1 MGVIY
6 QMRVVKYKGGFSLVE
21 VLVAVLLVGLA
32 IAALVVTNNSFT
44 QANAAGTYLTTAEFL
59 AEQVRELTI
68 LLPVVDPQTEIAT
81 FGPEAGEPNVVDYD
95 DLDDFDDASF
105 TPPINSERDPL
116 SEFAAFTQKV
126 TVQNVNP
133 GDFEQ
138 IIPDHGSPFVRVTV
152 KVFLNTREI
161 SSARWLRSQY

>member
-1 MGVIY
+1 
-6 QMRVVKYKGGFSLVE
+6 MRAAKYEGGFSLVE

-32 IAALVVTNNSFT
+32 IAALVVTNSSFT
-44 QANAAGTYLTTAEFL
+44 QANAAGTYLSTAEFL
-59 AEQVRELTI
+59 AEQIRELTI

-95 DLDDFDDASF
+95 DLDDFDGASF
-105 TPPINSERDPL
+105 TPPINSKRLPL
-116 SEFAAFTQKV
+116 NEFVAFTQQV
-126 TVQNVNP
+126 TVQNVNA

-152 KVFLNTREI
+152 KVFLKDEEI
-161 SSARWLRSQY
+161 VSIDWVRAWYVPQ

>member
-1 MGVIY
+1 M
-6 QMRVVKYKGGFSLVE
+6 QAAKYEGGFSLVE

-32 IAALVVTNNSFT
+32 IAALVVTNSSFT
-44 QANAAGTYLTTAEFL
+44 QANAAGTHLSTAEFL

-81 FGPEAGEPNVVDYD
+81 FGPEAGEPNLVDYD

-105 TPPINSERDPL
+105 TPPINSERVPL
-116 SEFAAFTQKV
+116 NEFAAFTQKV
-126 TVQNVNP
+126 TVQNIDA

-138 IIPDHGSPFVRVTV
+138 IVADHGSYFVRVTV
-152 KVFLNTREI
+152 KVFLKDEEI
-161 SSARWLRSQY
+161 VSIDWVRACYEPQ